1 MNPTL
6 DLDVTPV
13 FHRNFASNAKIVVNR
28 GGTRS
33 SKSFSLAQLAVLFL
47 FTGYVKPETVLPE
60 GIWSVVR
67 KTLPALKASVLRD
80 FEDILH
86 DKQLYQYLSVNK
98 TELTYRYQNRMVEFF
113 SIDDQQ
119 KVRSRKR
126 DVLNIAEANEVGF
139 NDFRQLLLRTEYRIY
154 LDFNPDDIEVWINRE
169 IEEKRSIEV
178 GDVDVIQSS
187 YKDNTFL
194 SKERVREI
202 ESLATTDKDYW
213 AIFGL
218 GEYAT
223 ISGLVF
229 PAVKYVESIPEG
241 AKHIGVGMDFGF
253 TNDPTTAIDV
263 YLSGGELYLDELL
276 YEYAL
281 TNPQIK
287 DELIKRGHNPT
298 TEIIAD
304 SAEPKS
310 IAELNILGLRVMGAP
325 KGPDSV
331 DAGIQILKRYPL
343 NITYRSTNLRREQ
356 RAYKWDTDKDG
367 KQLNKPIDAFNHGW
381 DAVRYLALRKLKLRR
396 EAWALSA

>member
-1 MNPTL
+1 MKL

-13 FHRNFASNAKIVVNR
+13 FERNYNSKAKIVVNR

-33 SKSFSLAQLAVLFL
+33 SKSYSLAQLAVLFL
-47 FTGYVKPETVLPE
+47 FTGYVNPDTRLQS
-60 GIWSVVR
+60 GTWSIVR

-86 DKQLYQYLSVNK
+86 DKQLYQHLTVNK
-98 TELTYRYQNRMVEFF
+98 TELTYRYNGRMVEFF

-126 DVLNIAEANEVGF
+126 DVLNIAEANEIGF
-139 NDFRQLLLRTEYRIY
+139 NEFRQLLWRTEYRIY
-154 LDFNPDDIEVWINRE
+154 IDFNPDDIEVWINRE
-169 IEEKRSIEV
+169 IEEKRAVDV
-178 GDVDVIQSS
+178 GDVEVIKST
-187 YKDNTFL
+187 YRDNTFL
-194 SKERVREI
+194 TAERVREI
-202 ESLATTDKDYW
+202 ESLSTTDKEYW
-213 AIFGL
+213 SIFGL

-223 ISGLVF
+223 ISGLIF
-229 PAVKYVESIPEG
+229 PNVKYVDCVPEG
-241 AKHIGVGMDFGF
+241 ARHIGMGLDFGF
-253 TNDPTTAIDV
+253 TNDPTAAIDI
-263 YLSGGELYLDELL
+263 YQAGGELYLDEVL

-281 TNPQIK
+281 TNPQIA
-287 DELIKRGHNPT
+287 EILIKRGVKKD
-298 TEIIAD
+298 TEIVAD

-310 IAELNILGLRVMGAP
+310 IAELNILGLRVTHAP

-343 NITYRSTNLRREQ
+343 NITHRSTNLRREQ